1 MIPVDERW
9 WREYRS
15 IDDVVVYE
23 VDVSEDD
30 PREALAAR
38 MLDEEESERSQ
49 SFVFPGPRRR
59 FVLCRAALRSILCL
73 RIGCSNNDLK
83 FGATDQEKP
92 YALVRNEPIEF
103 GFNVSHSG
111 DYGLIAIGEAPALG
125 VDVEFRRHHRNLD
138 LLVSTVLSPDEKTQI
153 ASVSDLGE
161 KNSLFFDFWTVKE
174 AVLKAVGIGMSGPEP
189 SEIEVPREMREG
201 SRSCVTQFRQINRR
215 NWRLVNLG
223 TAKFAA
229 ALAYMVD

>member
-15 IDDVVVYE
+15 IDGVVVYE

-30 PREALAAR
+30 SREAQAAR
-38 MLDEEESERSQ
+38 ILDEEESARSQ

-59 FVLCRAALRSILCL
+59 FALCRAALRSILCPH
-73 RIGCSNNDLK
+73 IECSNDDLK
-83 FGATDQEKP
+83 FEATDHDKP
-92 YALVRNEPIEF
+92 YALVRNEPIEL

-111 DYGLIAIGEAPALG
+111 DYGLIAIGETPALG
-125 VDVEFRRHHRNLD
+125 VDIEIRRHHPNLE
-138 LLVSTVLSPDEKTQI
+138 LLVSTVLSPGEKAKI
-153 ASVSDLGE
+153 ASVRGRGE

-174 AVLKAVGIGMSGPEP
+174 ALLKAVGVGMSGPEP

-201 SRSCVTQFRQINRR
+201 SRSCVTQFGQINER

>member
-15 IDDVVVYE
+15 IDDVVIYK

-30 PREALAAR
+30 SREALAIR
-38 MLDEEESERSQ
+38 MLDDEELERSQ
-49 SFVFPGPRRR
+49 RFVFPGPRRR
-59 FVLCRAALRSILCL
+59 FALCRAALRSVLCL
-73 RIGCSNNDLK
+73 RIGCSNDDLK
-83 FGATDQEKP
+83 FGASDQEKP
-92 YALVRNEPIEF
+92 YALIRSEPIQF

-111 DYGLIAIGEAPALG
+111 DYGLIAISESPTLG
-125 VDVEFRRHHRNLD
+125 VDVEFRRHHPNLD
-138 LLVSTVLSPDEKTQI
+138 LLVSTVLSPAEKAQI
-153 ASVSDLGE
+153 ASVDDLGE

-174 AVLKAVGIGMSGPEP
+174 AVLKAVGVGMSGPEP

-201 SRSCVTQFRQINRR
+201 SRSCVTQFRQITEC

>member
-1 MIPVDERW
+1 MLPVDERW

-15 IDDVVVYE
+15 IDDVVVYK
-23 VDVSEDD
+23 VDVSEDES
-30 PREALAAR
+30 REALAIR

-49 SFVFPGPRRR
+49 RFVFPGPKRR
-59 FVLCRAALRSILCL
+59 FALCRAALRSILCL
-73 RIGCSNNDLK
+73 RIGCSNDDLK

-92 YALVRNEPIEF
+92 YALIRNEPIQF

-125 VDVEFRRHHRNLD
+125 VDVEFRRRHPNLD
-138 LLVSTVLSPDEKTQI
+138 LLVSTVLSPDEKAQI
-153 ASVSDLGE
+153 ESVSNLGE

-174 AVLKAVGIGMSGPEP
+174 AVLKAVGVGMSGPEP
-189 SEIEVPREMREG
+189 SGIEVPREMREG
-201 SRSCVTQFRQINRR
+201 SRSCITQFKQISEC

>member
-15 IDDVVVYE
+15 IDDVVVYK

-30 PREALAAR
+30 SREALAIR

-49 SFVFPGPRRR
+49 RFIFPGPKRR
-59 FVLCRAALRSILCL
+59 FALCRAALRSILCL
-73 RIGCSNNDLK
+73 RIGCWNNDLK
-83 FGATDQEKP
+83 FGTTDHDKP
-92 YALVRNEPIEF
+92 YAFVGNDPIEF

-111 DYGLIAIGEAPALG
+111 DYGLIAIGETPALG
-125 VDVEFRRHHRNLD
+125 VDVEFRRHHPNLD
-138 LLVSTVLSPDEKTQI
+138 LLVSTVLSPDEKAQI
-153 ASVSDLGE
+153 ASVNDLGE
-161 KNSLFFDFWTVKE
+161 KNNLFFDFWTVKE
-174 AVLKAVGIGMSGPEP
+174 AVLKAVGVGMSGPEP

-201 SRSCVTQFRQINRR
+201 SRSCVTQFRQISEC
-215 NWRLVNLG
+215 NWGLVNLG

>member
-1 MIPVDERW
+1 MVPVDERW

-15 IDDVVVYE
+15 IDDVAVYE

-30 PREALAAR
+30 SREALAIR
-38 MLDEEESERSQ
+38 MLDEDESERSRG
-49 SFVFPGPRRR
+49 FIFPGPRRR
-59 FVLCRAALRSILCL
+59 FALCRAALRSILCL
-73 RIGCSNNDLK
+73 RIGCSNDDLK
-83 FGATDQEKP
+83 FGATDHDKP

-111 DYGLIAIGEAPALG
+111 NHGLIAVGETPALG
-125 VDVEFRRHHRNLD
+125 VDIEFRRCHRNLD
-138 LLVSTVLSPDEKTQI
+138 LLVSTVLSHAEKAQI
-153 ASVSDLGE
+153 ASVKDLGD

-174 AVLKAVGIGMSGPEP
+174 AVLKAVGLGMSGPEP
-189 SEIEVPREMREG
+189 TEIEVPREMREG
-201 SRSCVTQFRQINRR
+201 RPSCVTQFRQISEH
-215 NWRLVNLG
+215 NWRLMNLG

>member
-9 WREYRS
+9 WREYGS
-15 IDDVVVYE
+15 IDDVVIYK

-30 PREALAAR
+30 SREALAIR
-38 MLDEEESERSQ
+38 MLDGGESERSQ
-49 SFVFPGPRRR
+49 RFVFPGPRRR
-59 FVLCRAALRSILCL
+59 FALCRAALRSILCL
-73 RIGCSNNDLK
+73 RVGCSNDDLK

-92 YALVRNEPIEF
+92 YALIQNEPIQF

-111 DYGLIAIGEAPALG
+111 DYGLIAIGESPILG
-125 VDVEFRRHHRNLD
+125 VDVEFRRHHPNLE
-138 LLVSTVLSPDEKTQI
+138 LLVSTVLSPDEKAQI

-174 AVLKAVGIGMSGPEP
+174 AVLKAVGVGMSGPEP

-201 SRSCVTQFRQINRR
+201 SRSCVTQFRQISEC

>member
-1 MIPVDERW
+1 MVPVDERW

-30 PREALAAR
+30 SREALAIR
-38 MLDEEESERSQ
+38 MLDEDESERSRG
-49 SFVFPGPRRR
+49 FVFPGPRRR
-59 FVLCRAALRSILCL
+59 FVLCRAALRSILCPH
-73 RIGCSNNDLK
+73 IECSNDDLK
-83 FGATDQEKP
+83 FGATDHDKP

-111 DYGLIAIGEAPALG
+111 DHGLIAIGETPALG
-125 VDVEFRRHHRNLD
+125 VDIEIRRHHRNLD
-138 LLVSTVLSPDEKTQI
+138 LLVSTVLSADEKAKI
-153 ASVSDLGE
+153 ASVSDRGE
-161 KNSLFFDFWTVKE
+161 KNGLFFDFWTVKE
-174 AVLKAVGIGMSGPEP
+174 AVLKAAGVGMSGPEP
-189 SEIEVPREMREG
+189 SEIEVPSEMREG
-201 SRSCVTQFRQINRR
+201 ARSCVTQFEQINER